1 MGIIFRYLT
10 ILFFTINAYSAFAVH
25 SVEEGASHAIENFA
39 KNHKI
44 QAVYAV
50 ADHNKI
56 VVHGAQGLGNLEQ
69 NKHLS
74 VNDQMA
80 IASGTKPFTAAA
92 VLLLK
97 DRNLIDLHTPIS
109 KYLDAKSGMWRD
121 GKVPE
126 WAQKVTVHHL
136 LSHSSGLPEY
146 VYTFKID
153 FSRTQNENN
162 RDILH
167 YVGGK
172 PLAFTPGSKFDYNNT
187 GYMLLGMIIEKV
199 SGKTYAD
206 FMKQELFEPNDL
218 KNTKIAA
225 YQEAL
230 DMQLGKSNIGP
241 KRYYVIPTGTENPKF
256 VPVGS
261 EIVVAPNADGG
272 AMSNV
277 EDLIKWNAALH
288 GGKILSKNS
297 YKKMI
302 NKYFVAKSSGGYKTH
317 SGYGMY
323 ISKMHDGV
331 EIYHHEGRAL
341 GIRSDN
347 GYIAKD
353 GVSYAIIS
361 NMMLHMP
368 KEMEGKVDL
377 TKQENQLDILYFRN
391 AILEAL

>member
-10 ILFFTINAYSAFAVH
+10 ILIFTISAYSALATQ
-25 SVEEGASHAIENFA
+25 SAQDSASQAIENFA

-50 ADHNKI
+50 ADDNKI
-56 VVHGAQGLGNLEQ
+56 VVHGAQGFCNLEQ

-92 VLLLK
+92 ILLLK
-97 DRNLIDLHTPIS
+97 DRNLLDLNTPIS
-109 KYLDAKSGMWRD
+109 EYLHSKSGMWRD
-121 GKVPE
+121 GKVPD
-126 WAQKVTVHHL
+126 WAHKVTVHHL

-153 FSRTQNENN
+153 FSRTQGENN
-162 RDILH
+162 QDILH
-167 YVGGK
+167 YVGDK
-172 PLAFTPGSKFDYNNT
+172 PLAFTPGSKFAYNNT

-218 KNTKIAA
+218 KNTKIAN

-230 DMQLGKSNIGP
+230 DIQLGKSTICP
-241 KRYYVIPTGTENPKF
+241 TRYYVIPTGTENPKF

-272 AMSNV
+272 AMSTV
-277 EDLIKWNAALH
+277 EDLIKWNYALH
-288 GGKILSKNS
+288 GGKMLSKNS
-297 YKKMI
+297 YKKMT
-302 NKYFVAKSSGGYKTH
+302 NKYFITTSSGGYKTH

-323 ISKMHDGV
+323 ISKMHDGTV
-331 EIYHHEGRAL
+331 LYHHEGRAL

-347 GYIAKD
+347 GYIVKD
-353 GVSYAIIS
+353 GVSYAMIS

-377 TKQENQLDILYFRN
+377 TKPENQLDILYFRN
-391 AILEAL
+391 AILEAM